1 MTMLK
6 SSTLPPAQTA
16 PVGWQSFDVHGRVRM
31 GVALDAPT
39 APQTATMFA
48 DFLTDRKADL
58 PADGFDL
65 TVSGRLEDLSGV
77 AYAEEDFAYLPN
89 AIYLRSPR
97 LQIVRDGDRIRLNGG
112 GELLT
117 TIVPLLDRMMVE
129 RGAAMI
135 HAATVTFEGRGT
147 ALPAAG
153 GVGKTSTI
161 AKLARLPGIGFMGDD
176 WAFLSAGGE
185 LLGFARPMFIKP
197 HHRPIYPQLFNRA
210 RKPLIPKSLSRPVG
224 QLTTIVHPAIV
235 HYPKLA
241 AFVRKWSPEH
251 MMVAPAKALP
261 NVPMVRSA
269 PLTAS
274 VYLERHDGSAPEL
287 RDITHDDMVARMLGN
302 FHSEMTVHSRE
313 IVNLLGAVGMIPLQ
327 NIFAEKAAVLDQALT
342 GIPTFLLRVPR
353 AWTADRASDTI
364 VAELETVLAASA
376 YRGVAS
382 GGC

>member
-1 MTMLK
+1 MTLLK
-6 SSTLPPAQTA
+6 SPTSPPAQAA
-16 PVGWQSFDVHGRVRM
+16 PVGWQSFDVHGHVRM

-39 APQTATMFA
+39 APQTAAMFA
-48 DFLTDRKADL
+48 DFLVDPEAGV
-58 PADGFDL
+58 PAGGFDL
-65 TVSGRLEDLSGV
+65 TVSGQLEDFRGV
-77 AYAEEDFAYLPN
+77 AYAEEDFAYRPD

-97 LQIVRDGDRIRLNGG
+97 LQIIRDGDRMQLNGG

-135 HAATVTFEGRGT
+135 HAATVTFEGRGI

-161 AKLARLPGIGFMGDD
+161 AKLVRRPGIGFMGDD
-176 WAFLSAGGE
+176 WAFLTASRE
-185 LLGFARPMFIKP
+185 LLGFAKPMFIKP

-210 RKPLIPKSLSRPVG
+210 RKPLVPKALSRPVG

-241 AFVRKWSPEH
+241 AFIRKWSPEH
-251 MMVAPAKALP
+251 MMVAPADALP

-274 VYLERHDGSAPEL
+274 VYIERHDGSAAEL
-287 RDITHDDMVARMLGN
+287 HDITQDEMVARMLGN

-327 NIFAEKAAVLDQALT
+327 KIFAEKAAVLDQALA
-342 GIPTFLLRVPR
+342 GIPTWLLQVPR
-353 AWTADRASDTI
+353 AWTADRASDAI
-364 VAELETVLAASA
+364 VAELEKVLADSTSL
-376 YRGVAS
+376 GVPS
-382 GGC
+382 GEG